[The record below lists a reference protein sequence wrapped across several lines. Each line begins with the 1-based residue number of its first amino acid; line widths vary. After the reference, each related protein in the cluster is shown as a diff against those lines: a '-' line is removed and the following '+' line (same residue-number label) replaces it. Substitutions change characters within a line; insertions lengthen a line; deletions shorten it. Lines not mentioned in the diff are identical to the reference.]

1 MHKNSFEGMFLERVF
16 SETEVQDAVH
26 NDCSSVLCSLR
37 RLLLSPCP
45 HGSCSSRNERQNY
58 VSFPFGGSALIRNSC
73 IVRSSNCFLCVL
85 LFILKPY
92 EDIKKNPKPNNRAK
106 QNKNPNEATKQTNKN
121 PLLLATN
128 KQFFRSKCVRKQKVN
143 KLLTLYKSK
152 LLVS

>member
-1 MHKNSFEGMFLERVF
+1 MFLERVF

-26 NDCSSVLCSLR
+26 DDCSGVLCSLR
-37 RLLLSPCP
+37 GLLLSPCP

-92 EDIKKNPKPNNRAK
+92 EDIKK
-106 QNKNPNEATKQTNKN
+106 KNPNQTTKQ
-121 PLLLATN
+121 
-128 KQFFRSKCVRKQKVN
+128 SKKK
-143 KLLTLYKSK
+143 KPK
-152 LLVS
+152 

>member
-1 MHKNSFEGMFLERVF
+1 MFLERVF

-26 NDCSSVLCSLR
+26 NDCSSVLCSTLQSER
-37 RLLLSPCP
+37 ALLSPCP

-92 EDIKKNPKPNNRAK
+92 EDIKKLQTKQQSKAK
-106 QNKNPNEATKQTNKN
+106 QKPK
-121 PLLLATN
+121 
-128 KQFFRSKCVRKQKVN
+128 
-143 KLLTLYKSK
+143 
-152 LLVS
+152 

>member
-37 RLLLSPCP
+37 GLLLSPCP
-45 HGSCSSRNERQNY
+45 HGSCSRNERQNY

-85 LFILKPY
+85 LFILKPC
-92 EDIKKNPKPNNRAK
+92 EDIKKPKTK
-106 QNKNPNEATKQTNKN
+106 QQSKTKTQIKQQNKQTNTPPK
-121 PLLLATN
+121 ACS
-128 KQFFRSKCVRKQKVN
+128 KQTIFQIQTCKKRRG
-143 KLLTLYKSK
+143 
-152 LLVS
+152 

>member
-1 MHKNSFEGMFLERVF
+1 MFLECVF
-16 SETEVQDAVH
+16 SEAEVQDTVH
-26 NDCSSVLCSLR
+26 NDCSSVLCSLS

-92 EDIKKNPKPNNRAK
+92 EDIKNPQTKQQSKAK
-106 QNKNPNEATKQTNKN
+106 QKPK
-121 PLLLATN
+121 
-128 KQFFRSKCVRKQKVN
+128 
-143 KLLTLYKSK
+143 
-152 LLVS
+152 